1 MNLTDDDKKV
11 LLLIARRAIE
21 NNLGIGEPFNIDTFN
36 FPILKEQCGAFVTLT
51 KHGQLRGCIGY
62 ILSNDF
68 LYETIHDAAI
78 QASSRDPRFPAV
90 SKNELKDIK
99 LEISLLSVPFKMNS
113 YDDII
118 VGTHGLIISEQR
130 HRGLLLPQVPIEHN
144 MDKDEYL
151 TSLCLKAGL
160 NPVLWKQKTLNIE
173 MFTATVF
180 NEEEMGF

>member
-1 MNLTDDDKKV
+1 MNLTKDDKRV
-11 LLLIARRAIE
+11 MLIIARRAVE
-21 NNLGIGEPFNIDTFN
+21 NNLGIGEPIKIDTFN
-36 FPILKEQCGAFVTLT
+36 FPILKERCGAFVTLT
-51 KHGQLRGCIGY
+51 KNRQLRGCIGY

-78 QASSRDPRFPAV
+78 QASSRDPRFSPV
-90 SKNELKDIK
+90 KKNELKDIK

-118 VGTHGLIISEQR
+118 VGTHGLIVSENGR
-130 HRGLLLPQVPIEHN
+130 RGLLLPQVPIEHN

-151 TSLCLKAGL
+151 SSLCLKAGL
-160 NPVLWKQKTLNIE
+160 SPNLWKEKVLNIE

-180 NEEEMGF
+180 NEEELGI